1 MNNKKDLKKGLSS
14 LLKKIEQQPID
25 RAEQVEIVKELNST
39 VANIPIAKIEVN
51 PFQPRYDFD
60 PVELEELSSSIKIHG
75 LIQPITVRSLG
86 GGTFQLIS
94 GERRWR
100 ASKIAGLSDIPAY
113 IRVANDQEMLE
124 MALIE
129 NIQRADLN
137 SIEVA
142 ISYQRL
148 IDECSLTHESLSER
162 VGKNRSTV
170 TNYIRLLKLPPEIQ
184 TSIKKNEISMGHA
197 RVLAGVSDIS
207 QQLYL
212 FKRTVEG
219 DLSVR
224 ELENISKYE
233 ENEKNESKPTT
244 NAANTTSGAVSIE
257 LDKIKKEL
265 SAKFG
270 AKLEIIRNDKGKGK
284 FVINFKN
291 DKEFNSIYDVFNG
304 LE

>member
-1 MNNKKDLKKGLSS
+1 MSNKKELKKGLGA
-14 LLKKIEQQPID
+14 LLQKIDKQSINKE
-25 RAEQVEIVKELNST
+25 EKVEIVKELSSSIST
-39 VANIPIAKIEVN
+39 IPVENIEVN
-51 PFQPRYDFD
+51 PFQPRYEFNQVDLD
-60 PVELEELSSSIKIHG
+60 ELSASIKVHG

-86 GGTFQLIS
+86 GNTFQLIS

-100 ASKIAGLSDIPAY
+100 ASKMAGLAEVPAY
-113 IRVANDQEMLE
+113 IRTANDQEMLE

-148 IDECSLTHESLSER
+148 IDECNLTHELLSER

-197 RVLAGVSDIS
+197 RVLAGVSDFS
-207 QQLYL
+207 KQLYL

-233 ENEKNESKPTT
+233 EDEKQEATINKPDIKQNDAT
-244 NAANTTSGAVSIE
+244 SIE
-257 LDKIKKEL
+257 IEKIRKEL
-265 SAKFG
+265 SAKLG
-270 AKLEIIRNDKGKGK
+270 SKIDIIRNNNGKGR
-284 FVINFKN
+284 FVINFTN
-291 DKEFNSIYDVFNG
+291 DKEFNELYDFFNG
-304 LE
+304 NN